1 MHLTTTNPVSGV
13 WHQNTRAG
21 VIPAISFTR
30 LLRRNARISAH
41 AMRMRAYARIFAHAM
56 RMRAYTRIFA
66 HAMRMRAFPRM
77 RCECAHIRAFSRM
90 RCECAHMRAF
100 RACDA
105 NARTCAHFPACDAMR
120 MRACD
125 AMRMRASRG
134 NLCVSGTVVCAILWN
149 KCCYISLSND
159 PAYSFSK
166 YGSPTK
172 ASFHNIPLKIPIDWT
187 RLLRPLL
194 VTRPSFRSSS
204 SSLTGWQTIAAT
216 WYHSQMLWQSDIQ
229 NIWRRLRKHWASLI
243 CAGRRRHM
251 VGKWVG
257 WQRRHFRFIFA
268 QTCWTSRYFVSKLI
282 CQ

>member
-1 MHLTTTNPVSGV
+1 MGDVSPCV
-13 WHQNTRAG
+13 R
-21 VIPAISFTR
+21 R
-30 LLRRNARISAH
+30 LESWNKQLDVSAALRNV
-41 AMRMRAYARIFAHAM
+41 
-56 RMRAYTRIFA
+56 T
-66 HAMRMRAFPRM
+66 
-77 RCECAHIRAFSRM
+77 
-90 RCECAHMRAF
+90 
-100 RACDA
+100 
-105 NARTCAHFPACDAMR
+105 
-120 MRACD
+120 
-125 AMRMRASRG
+125 SRG
-134 NLCVSGTVVCAILWN
+134 YITWGLKVVCAILWN

-172 ASFHNIPLKIPIDWT
+172 ASFHNIPLEIPIDWT